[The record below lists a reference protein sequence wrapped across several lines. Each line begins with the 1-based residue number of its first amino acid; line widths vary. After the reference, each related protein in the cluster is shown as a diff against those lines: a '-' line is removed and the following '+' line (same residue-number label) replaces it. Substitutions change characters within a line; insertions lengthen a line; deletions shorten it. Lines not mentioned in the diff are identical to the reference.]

1 MDIASVILVTTIL
14 LLAAL
19 GLIVSHVHSWRAFQL
34 AELDEEELDYRR
46 RQFSRRM
53 QTSAMLG
60 LLAIAMLVGYVLTQ
74 WLNSGWFAVI
84 YWTAVMGVACWVAL
98 LALVDIWATKHHFDR
113 LRHHCV
119 VEQAKLQAELR
130 RIQAVRGNGKAHSRN
145 LAPRSERRDGDSH

>member
-1 MDIASVILVTTIL
+1 
-14 LLAAL
+14 
-19 GLIVSHVHSWRAFQL
+19 
-34 AELDEEELDYRR
+34 
-46 RQFSRRM
+46 
-53 QTSAMLG
+53 MLG

-74 WLNSGWFAVI
+74 WLNSGWFALI

-130 RIQAVRGNGKAHSRN
+130 RIQAVRGNGKAATKGEGLGIR
-145 LAPRSERRDGDSH
+145 APTDQE